1 MNTKPIA
8 MDEKQK
14 LLFRKLYFAVW
25 DFMGNYEAFLETR
38 DINTNKRCNDAYM
51 WMQDAM
57 QAISFS

>member
-1 MNTKPIA
+1 

-25 DFMGNYEAFLETR
+25 VFMGNYEAFLETR
-38 DINTNKRCNDAYM
+38 DIDTNKRCNDAYM